1 MAQADELLRM
11 GDLGGARAALVD
23 LVRSQPANEQ
33 ARMFLFQLFAVTG
46 EWDKAKNQ
54 LQGLAQ
60 LSPEANMLAVAYGQ
74 AIEAEKQRSAVYAGA
89 TEMQLLAGEGG
100 WAQGIAQGITLIARG
115 ETARGVEARD
125 EAFENAPDMPG
136 KVNDASFSWLADAD
150 SRFGPTCEAIV
161 GGRYGLLPFDQVTR
175 ISSQGPQDLRDT
187 VWYPV
192 QIAFRAGHS
201 AAGFLPARYPGSEGS
216 ADDGERLGR
225 VTNWQECEWGQQG
238 VGQKLWM
245 FSEGDELGLL
255 EIQNLT
261 FD

>member
-1 MAQADELLRM
+1 M

-46 EWDKAKNQ
+46 EWDKARNQ

-74 AIEAEKQRSAVYAGA
+74 AIEAEKQRAAVFAGA
-89 TEMQLLAGEGG
+89 AEMPLLAGEGG
-100 WAQGIAQGITLIARG
+100 WAQGIAQGITLVARG
-115 ETARGVEARD
+115 EVARGIEARD

-136 KVNDASFSWLADAD
+136 KVNENPFEWLADAD

-161 GGRYGLLPFDQVTR
+161 GGRYGLLPFDQVAR
-175 ISSQGPQDLRDT
+175 ISSEGPQDLRDT

-192 QIAFRAGHS
+192 QIVFKAGNS

-216 ADDGERLGR
+216 ADDAERLSR
-225 VTNWQECEWGQQG
+225 VTNWLEREWGQQG
-238 VGQKLWM
+238 IGQKLWM
-245 FSEGDELGLL
+245 FSEGDEHGLL